1 MGIFNSN
8 GKGRQ
13 KMPPLSLPRIACET
27 KRRNACD
34 ARPASGSQKELTS
47 IFSKPS
53 CGRSSKPSD
62 VRPNAGCS
70 PHNCGHSARRF
81 ASPGRNIL
89 GRGRDRPGG
98 HRGLHPDPDK
108 LGSYCCTR
116 DFGRDHDPGPCRDL
130 DRDPGRGKQH
140 PVEPPVLM
148 PKPNRRL
155 SMPLQ
160 LISFVNDSY
169 NLLRFSPGPT
179 SFTLVQVLAFSSC
192 LFKPRFATI
201 VLKAL

>member
-1 MGIFNSN
+1 
-8 GKGRQ
+8 
-13 KMPPLSLPRIACET
+13 MPPLSLFRIACGT
-27 KRRNACD
+27 KRRNVCD

-62 VRPNAGCS
+62 ARPNAGCS
-70 PHNCGHSARRF
+70 RHCGGHSARHF
-81 ASPGRNIL
+81 ASPCCTL
-89 GRGRDRPGG
+89 GRD
-98 HRGLHPDPDK
+98 LHPDRDK
-108 LGSYCCTR
+108 LGSYCCNR
-116 DFGRDHDPGPCRDL
+116 DFGRDHDPGPGL
-130 DRDPGRGKQH
+130 DRGPGRGKPH

-148 PKPNRRL
+148 PTPNRRL

-179 SFTLVQVLAFSSC
+179 SF
-192 LFKPRFATI
+192 PRWFRS
-201 VLKAL
+201 